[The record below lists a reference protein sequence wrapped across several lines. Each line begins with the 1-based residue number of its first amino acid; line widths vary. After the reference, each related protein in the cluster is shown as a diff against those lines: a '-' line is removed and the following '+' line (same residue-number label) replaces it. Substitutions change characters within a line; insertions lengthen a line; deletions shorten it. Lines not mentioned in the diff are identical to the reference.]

1 MKVKPIVLGGVVLTV
16 LGWVLLMISFWLP
29 GIAGE
34 ALQATALALGL
45 PGLVTAVCGYA
56 FWSEI
61 EDHQSRIERTTVKPQ
76 PLRCTDCQTKVLNAS
91 GAIQEEGNYY
101 GWHRGKEIV

>member
-1 MKVKPIVLGGVVLTV
+1 MRVKPIVLGGVVLTA

-29 GIAGE
+29 GAAGV
-34 ALQATALALGL
+34 ALQATALALGI

-56 FWSEI
+56 FWNEI

-76 PLRCTDCQTKVLNAS
+76 PLRCTECQTKILNAS
-91 GAIQEEGNYY
+91 GDV
-101 GWHRGKEIV
+101 WHRGKEIV

>member
-1 MKVKPIVLGGVVLTV
+1 MRVKPIVLGGVVLAV

-56 FWSEI
+56 FWREI
-61 EDHQSRIERTTVKPQ
+61 EDHQENITASTVKPQ
-76 PLRCTDCQTKVLNAS
+76 PLRCTECQTKILNAS
-91 GAIQEEGNYY
+91 GDV
-101 GWHRGKEIV
+101 WHRGKEIV